1 MKGYFAMYDDE
12 PKKRSLIGTI
22 LYSLFFGLFIFIMS
36 SFIINSCRMHDH
48 EIADDII
55 FDENTK
61 NAYEKGTEN
70 FKVIEYGLKDKRFAS
85 VQANQLLQL
94 KYLYYIPSAN
104 QAQLTIKYNTSYA
117 EPASDTSIPF
127 DIVLKDKNG
136 IEMTD
141 YYYEHAEKDGYA
153 YIRMAWNNVEFS
165 DKSEYTLHIELEK
178 DGKQI
183 VDESFLLQHAQ
194 TPHRE
199 MRLHKGMFPEK
210 K

>member
-1 MKGYFAMYDDE
+1 
-12 PKKRSLIGTI
+12 
-22 LYSLFFGLFIFIMS
+22 
-36 SFIINSCRMHDH
+36 
-48 EIADDII
+48 
-55 FDENTK
+55 
-61 NAYEKGTEN
+61 
-70 FKVIEYGLKDKRFAS
+70 
-85 VQANQLLQL
+85 
-94 KYLYYIPSAN
+94 
-104 QAQLTIKYNTSYA
+104 
-117 EPASDTSIPF
+117 
-127 DIVLKDKNG
+127 
-136 IEMTD
+136 MTD